1 VILSR
6 STKKCYPECDSFR
19 CQQRALTFRKR
30 RAYCRWADD
39 FCEGPTCNFGSCS
52 RGRMLADGTCGFSIK
67 RRTKEAQQFD
77 DIGKI
82 EVPMTSKV
90 LKKFKGE
97 DLI

>member
-1 VILSR
+1 
-6 STKKCYPECDSFR
+6 
-19 CQQRALTFRKR
+19 
-30 RAYCRWADD
+30 
-39 FCEGPTCNFGSCS
+39 
-52 RGRMLADGTCGFSIK
+52 MLADGTCGFSIK
-67 RRTKEAQQFD
+67 RRTKETQQLD